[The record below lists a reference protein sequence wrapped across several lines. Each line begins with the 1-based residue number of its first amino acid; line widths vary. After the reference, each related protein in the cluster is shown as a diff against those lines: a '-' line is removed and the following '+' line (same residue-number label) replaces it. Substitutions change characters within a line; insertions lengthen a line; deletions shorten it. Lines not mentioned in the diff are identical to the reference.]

1 MARSGFATQASSRS
15 ADRSTFITKTYA
27 HLVLAVLTF
36 MGIESFLLNSEA
48 ARGLASS
55 LFSNWIVIFMGFMLI
70 SWVATRFAHSKSKA
84 VQYGGLGLYVV
95 MWSIM
100 FLPLMM
106 LAQQM
111 AHGEN
116 DLIFKASMITLSG
129 FFALTAIAFV
139 TRKNFSFLRGFIMWG
154 GFIAIGLIA
163 CSFIFGLSLGVWFS
177 AAMVGLAGAAILY
190 DTSNVIHEYDED
202 QYVGAA
208 LQLFASLALMLWYV
222 LQLVMSFSGDD

>member
-1 MARSGFATQASSRS
+1 
-15 ADRSTFITKTYA
+15 
-27 HLVLAVLTF
+27 
-36 MGIESFLLNSEA
+36 
-48 ARGLASS
+48 
-55 LFSNWIVIFMGFMLI
+55 
-70 SWVATRFAHSKSKA
+70 
-84 VQYGGLGLYVV
+84 
-95 MWSIM
+95 
-100 FLPLMM
+100 
-106 LAQQM
+106 
-111 AHGEN
+111 
-116 DLIFKASMITLSG
+116 
-129 FFALTAIAFV
+129 
-139 TRKNFSFLRGFIMWG
+139 MWG